1 MTISTGLLNNL
12 VWAGAENLSVVA
24 AHGTLTW
31 QEMGVLRANLDA
43 FPGMGADDS
52 GEVTVFRRALAGRHI
67 VGRDGGALAH
77 AYSALDSARRRF
89 VRIAAAQTIATAS
102 ENGRQKIGI
111 SEKNMLLGV
120 VNGSTSA
127 AAIFKWSQVG
137 PVNKL
142 MILNMLKTVSDHEL
156 QVNGEPPDTV
166 EKIFSDPALTVTD
179 IIREGKKLSNKGLRV
194 TAALLCYQFAT
205 ALGDDDDDDNAGDMS
220 QLFRDAAGYLA
231 RSMRLDETLWKERPV
246 ESYCDAEWIVSIHR
260 FGAEV
265 LSGIAGW
272 EWAIVEHLRTA
283 QSALGNLG
291 EIFHRIELSDRIL
304 VSALHHLAAAANY
317 NAAGIG
323 SRNTFY
329 ERPAE
334 VALQSALYALQ
345 KLGLFTWESGSEHG
359 EISLPDNVVSMYP

>member
-12 VWAGAENLSVVA
+12 VWAGAENLSVA
-24 AHGTLTW
+24 AVHGTLTW

-43 FPGMGADDS
+43 FPGMGLGDS
-52 GEVTVFRRALAGRHI
+52 GEVTLFRRALAGRHI

-77 AYSALDSARRRF
+77 AYNALDAARRRF
-89 VRIAAAQTIATAS
+89 VRIAAAQAIATAS

-127 AAIFKWSQVG
+127 AAIFKRSQVG

-142 MILNMLKTVSDHEL
+142 MILNMLKAVSDHEL
-156 QVNGEPPDTV
+156 QVKGEPPDTV

-179 IIREGKKLSNKGLRV
+179 VIREGKKLSNKGLRV
-194 TAALLCYQFAT
+194 TAALLCYQCAT
-205 ALGDDDDDDNAGDMS
+205 ALGDDDDNAGDMS
-220 QLFRDAAGYLA
+220 RLFRDAAGYLA
-231 RSMRLDETLWKERPV
+231 RSMRLDETLWRERPV

-272 EWAIVEHLRTA
+272 EWAVAEHLRTA

-291 EIFHRIELSDRIL
+291 ETFHRVKLSDRIL

-323 SRNTFY
+323 SRNAFY

-334 VALQSALYALQ
+334 VAFQSALYALQ
-345 KLGLFTWESGSEHG
+345 KLGLFTWESGSQHDEVSLPLNV
-359 EISLPDNVVSMYP
+359 ISLHP